1 MAKALSKSTPIKIT
15 IGLLIVVGLAI
26 AAMSA
31 GWVDHNSDIEAIGV
45 KADTIKVEGCDPA
58 KQAHTD
64 IQVINV
70 KLDGLKEDID
80 DARTERKE
88 DFDVL
93 RTEQRAD
100 KQEILT
106 AIKES
111 K

>member
-1 MAKALSKSTPIKIT
+1 MTKALSKSTPIKIT
-15 IGLLIVVGLAI
+15 IGLLIFVGLAI

-45 KADTIKVEGCDPA
+45 KTDTMKVEGCDPA
-58 KQAHTD
+58 KQGHTD

-80 DARTERKE
+80 DAR
-88 DFDVL
+88 V
-93 RTEQRAD
+93 EQRAD
-100 KQEILT
+100 KQEILA

>member
-1 MAKALSKSTPIKIT
+1 MAKEPLSKRTSIKVT
-15 IGLLIVVGLAI
+15 VGLLITVGLTI

-45 KADTIKVEGCDPA
+45 KTDTMKVEGCDPA
-58 KQAHTD
+58 KKTVTD
-64 IQVINV
+64 VAVIKTEV
-70 KLDGLKEDID
+70 AAIKEDVREMRI
-80 DARTERKE
+80 
-88 DFDVL
+88 
-93 RTEQRAD
+93 EQRIG